1 MRVLKVINLCKFFG
15 GLKAVNLV
23 NFTLNKG
30 EILGL
35 IGPNGAGKTTLFNC
49 ITGYFNKVTSGKIFF
64 KEKEITN
71 LSPESICRKG
81 IARTFQIPRTFKSM
95 TVLDN
100 VIIGAFSRTNNLKEA
115 TRKALDILDFTGLIN
130 KKDYPGN
137 QITLADEKILSIAR
151 VLATDPEI
159 ILLDEAMSGLT
170 PLESK
175 SAIKMIEK
183 IQSLNIS
190 LIVVE
195 HVMEIVMPISN
206 RVIVLRKGEKI
217 ADGPPLEV
225 SRNKEVIESYLG
237 GEN

>member
-1 MRVLKVINLCKFFG
+1 MRLFEVKNLCKFFG

-23 NFTLNKG
+23 NFTINKG
-30 EILGL
+30 EIVGL

-49 ITGYFNKVTSGKIFF
+49 ITGFYRVTSGKIFF

-71 LSPESICRKG
+71 LSSESICRKG
-81 IARTFQIPRTFKSM
+81 VARTFQIPRTFKNM

-100 VIIGAFSRTNNLKEA
+100 VIIGAFCKTNNLKVA
-115 TRKALDILDFTGLIN
+115 TRKALGILNFTGLIN
-130 KKDYPGN
+130 KKDYPSN
-137 QITLADEKILSIAR
+137 KITLADEKMLSIAR

-170 PLESK
+170 PLEAE
-175 SAIKMIEK
+175 SAIKTIGK
-183 IQSLNIS
+183 IRSLKIS
-190 LIVVE
+190 LIIVE
-195 HVMEIVMPISN
+195 HVMEIVMPISD
-206 RVIVLRKGEKI
+206 RVIVIRTGEKI

-237 GEN
+237 GAN

>member
-1 MRVLKVINLCKFFG
+1 MRLLEVINLCKFFG

-23 NFTLNKG
+23 NFTVNKG
-30 EILGL
+30 EIVGL
-35 IGPNGAGKTTLFNC
+35 IGPNGAGKTTLFHC
-49 ITGYFNKVTSGKIFF
+49 ITGFHKVTSGEIFF

-81 IARTFQIPRTFKSM
+81 IARTFQVPRTFKSM

-115 TRKALDILDFTGLIN
+115 TRKALDILDFTGLNN

-137 QITLADEKILSIAR
+137 QITLADEKVLSIAR

-170 PLESK
+170 PLEAE
-175 SAIKMIEK
+175 SAIKMIGK
-183 IQSLNIS
+183 IRSLNIS
-190 LIVVE
+190 IIVVE
-195 HVMEIVMPISN
+195 HVMEIVMPISD
-206 RVIVLRKGEKI
+206 RVIVIRTGEKI

>member
-1 MRVLKVINLCKFFG
+1 MRLFEVKNLCKLFG

-23 NFTLNKG
+23 NFTVNKG
-30 EILGL
+30 EIVGL

-49 ITGYFNKVTSGKIFF
+49 ITGFHKVTSGEIFF

-71 LSPESICRKG
+71 LSSESICRKG
-81 IARTFQIPRTFKSM
+81 IARTFQVPRTFKSM

-115 TRKALDILDFTGLIN
+115 TRKALDILDFTSLIN

-170 PLESK
+170 PLEAE

-183 IQSLNIS
+183 IRSINIS

-195 HVMEIVMPISN
+195 HVMEIVMPISD
-206 RVIVLRKGEKI
+206 RVIVIRTGEKI

-225 SRNKEVIESYLG
+225 SRNREVIESYLG

>member
-1 MRVLKVINLCKFFG
+1 MRLFEAKNLCKFFG

-23 NFTLNKG
+23 NFTVNKG

-49 ITGYFNKVTSGKIFF
+49 ITGFHKITSGEIFF

-81 IARTFQIPRTFKSM
+81 IARTFQVPRTFKSM

-137 QITLADEKILSIAR
+137 QITLADEKVLSIAR

-170 PLESK
+170 PLEAEL
-175 SAIKMIEK
+175 AIKMIEK
-183 IQSLNIS
+183 IRSLNIS

-206 RVIVLRKGEKI
+206 RVIVIRTGEKI

>member
-1 MRVLKVINLCKFFG
+1 MRLLEAKNLCKFFG

-23 NFTLNKG
+23 NFTINKG
-30 EILGL
+30 EIVGL

-49 ITGYFNKVTSGKIFF
+49 ITGFYKVTSGEIFF
-64 KEKEITN
+64 KEEEITN
-71 LSPESICRKG
+71 LSPDSICKKG
-81 IARTFQIPRTFKSM
+81 MARTFQVPRTFKNM

-100 VIIGAFSRTNNLKEA
+100 VIVGAFSRTNNLKEA
-115 TRKALDILDFTGLIN
+115 TKKAFDILDFTGLIN
-130 KKDYPGN
+130 KKDYLAN
-137 QITLADEKILSIAR
+137 QITLADEKLLSIAR

-170 PLESK
+170 PLEAEL
-175 SAIKMIEK
+175 AIKMIEK
-183 IQSLNIS
+183 IRNLGIS
-190 LIVVE
+190 LLVVE
-195 HVMEIVMPISN
+195 HVMEIVMPISD
-206 RVIVLRKGEKI
+206 RVIVIRSGEKI